1 MNSIRQTV
9 MPSPDLYAV
18 MGLSRDASADD
29 IKRAYR
35 RESLLRHPDRGGAKE
50 AFQEL
55 QEANEILSDPAKKA
69 QYDATGQIPGAAEGG
84 GGGPD
89 LSEVLGSIF
98 GGMGGMGGG
107 IPFPFFNM
115 GGGGMGPGMKA
126 ARGPNKVHEIGVSL
140 SDLYHGKTIRTT
152 MKRDCKCDTCAGK
165 GGQRVET
172 CGECRGRGFRMRMQQ
187 MGPMTAMTQEP
198 CGLCQQTGSRAA
210 EKCGTCKGRC
220 VIERESTLEVRIEP
234 GMQEG
239 DRIVFPGQ
247 CSESPMFEAPGD
259 VILVVR
265 TASSDS
271 GTAWNRHGADLMIE
285 VEVSVAESLL
295 GWTRTLDGHP
305 SGSPVRVTWTGG
317 VLRHGQHLVVA
328 GQGMP
333 VRNGGGFGNLVLIVR
348 IRVEEEEALSEE
360 QRRLLQSV
368 WSSWVAPDMTQ
379 GVLSA
384 TSLS

>member
-1 MNSIRQTV
+1 
-9 MPSPDLYAV
+9 MPSQDLYAV
-18 MGLSRDASADD
+18 MGLTRDASADD

-35 RESLLRHPDRGGAKE
+35 RESLLRHPDRGGTKE
-50 AFQEL
+50 SFQEL

-107 IPFPFFNM
+107 IPFPFFGM
-115 GGGGMGPGMKA
+115 GGGGMGPGVKA
-126 ARGPNKVHEIGVSL
+126 ARGPNKIHEIGVSL
-140 SDLYHGKTIRTT
+140 ADLYHGKMIRTT
-152 MKRDCKCDTCAGK
+152 MKRDVLCETCSGK
-165 GGQRVET
+165 GGQRVEV
-172 CGECRGRGFRMRMQQ
+172 CGECRGRGVRMRMQQ

-198 CGLCQQTGSRAA
+198 CGACQQTGSRAA
-210 EKCGTCKGRC
+210 DKCGACKGRC
-220 VIERESTLEVRIEP
+220 IIERESTLEVRIEP

-239 DRIVFPGQ
+239 DRLVFPGQ
-247 CSESPMFEAPGD
+247 CSESPMFAAPGD

-265 TASSDS
+265 AASSDS
-271 GTAWNRHGADLMIE
+271 GTAWNRHGADLMTDID
-285 VEVSVAESLL
+285 VTVAESLL
-295 GWTRTLDGHP
+295 GWDRTLEGHP
-305 SGSPVRVTWTGG
+305 SGSPVRVAWTGG

-333 VRNGGGFGNLVLIVR
+333 VHGGSGYGNLILVVR
-348 IRVEEEEALSEE
+348 INVEEALSEE

-368 WSSWVAPDMTQ
+368 WSSWVAPNVTE
-379 GVLSA
+379 GVHTA
-384 TSLS
+384 TA